1 MSIIQ
6 LTSLGL
12 GDFLVAVEELFRAI
26 DVILLK
32 PMGGWS

>member
-12 GDFLVAVEELFRAI
+12 GDFLVVAEELFRAI
-26 DVILLK
+26 DVILLN